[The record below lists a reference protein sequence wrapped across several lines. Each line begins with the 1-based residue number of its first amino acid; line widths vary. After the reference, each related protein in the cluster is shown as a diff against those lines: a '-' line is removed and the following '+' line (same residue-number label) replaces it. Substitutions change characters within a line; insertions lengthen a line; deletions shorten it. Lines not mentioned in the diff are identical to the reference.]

1 MLPGVRWY
9 GVALALIAAH
19 LLGCSAAPPPP
30 ARLGLRLAPATL
42 GASLS
47 LQQHLSIERPG
58 RNDELDAA
66 LEVDAERLDLVG
78 LALGQRMLALHFDG
92 RSLQSWRHPLVPEQL
107 RGEDVLEDLQLTLWP
122 VDVIANALPAGW
134 SITENGRRRV
144 LRMLDEP
151 ITVIEYSG
159 EPRWIGKI
167 ELTNLRYQYRLK
179 IESVSSTP

>member
-1 MLPGVRWY
+1 MLLGMRWR
-9 GVALALIAAH
+9 GVALALIAAT
-19 LLGCSAAPPPP
+19 LLGCSAAPAPP

-47 LQQHLSIERPG
+47 LQQHLNIERQG
-58 RNDELDAA
+58 RIDTLDAA

-122 VDVIANALPAGW
+122 IDVIESALPSGW
-134 SITENGRRRV
+134 SISESGRRRV
-144 LRMLDEP
+144 LRRLDEP
-151 ITVIEYSG
+151 IMVIEYSG
-159 EPRWIGKI
+159 EPRWNGRI
-167 ELTNLRYQYRLK
+167 ELTNLRYQYRLT
-179 IESVSSTP
+179 IQSVSSTP